1 MKAIEK
7 LEIKIYKTRQA
18 LHETID
24 IKGDLLDVE
33 VINISQKLDSIL
45 NEYNKLLKNENK
57 T

>member
-1 MKAIEK
+1 MKVIEK
-7 LEIKIYKTRQA
+7 LEIKIYKTRQV

-24 IKGDLLDVE
+24 RKGDLLDVE